1 MPDKAHRYIK
11 EVHDWLKDNEV
22 EVVEADSDL
31 KELFKYDIGRIFI
44 KTTILAYILD
54 INIFNEMDD
63 ILKDKD
69 IEFKKIVDE
78 LSELGLEEE

>member
-11 EVHDWLKDNEV
+11 EVHDWLEEHDA

-44 KTTILAYILD
+44 KTTVLAYILD

-69 IEFKKIVDE
+69 VEISKI
-78 LSELGLEEE
+78 LEEVDRMDLTEE

>member
-11 EVHDWLKDNEV
+11 EVHDWLKDNDV

-31 KELFKYDIGRIFI
+31 IELFKYDIGRIFI

-69 IEFKKIVDE
+69 VE
-78 LSELGLEEE
+78 LSKILEEVDRMDLTEE

>member
-11 EVHDWLKDNEV
+11 EVHNWLKDNDV
-22 EVVEADSDL
+22 EVIEADSDL
-31 KELFKYDIGRIFI
+31 AELFKYDIGRIFI

-63 ILKDKD
+63 VLKDKD
-69 IEFKKIVDE
+69 VEFSKI
-78 LSELGLEEE
+78 LEEINIMDLTEE

>member
-11 EVHDWLKDNEV
+11 EVHDWLKDNDV

-69 IEFKKIVDE
+69 VEFSKI
-78 LSELGLEEE
+78 LEEVDRMDLTEE

>member
-69 IEFKKIVDE
+69 VEFSKI
-78 LSELGLEEE
+78 LEEVDRMDLTEE

>member
-11 EVHDWLKDNEV
+11 EVHDWLEDNDV
-22 EVVEADSDL
+22 EIVEADSDL

-69 IEFKKIVDE
+69 VEFSKI
-78 LSELGLEEE
+78 LEEVDRMDLTEE